1 MLAVLFLFSGIFF
14 FKSMIF
20 SIIYSNYLMY
30 LYYPLEIASLS
41 LINNNNTL
49 DYELSHYNTYLRW
62 AITNWIGIEEDYN
75 ILDNVNKQSEKLIH
89 ELSELK
95 DIENLRN
102 CGLIIGFDLSNTQ
115 KRNMFVKESYKNGLI
130 CNTTGEKSIR
140 LRPNLNL
147 CDSET
152 MKAIKIFKRTIKD
165 VNRF

>member
-62 AITNWIGIEEDYN
+62 SITNWIGIEEDYN
-75 ILDNVNKQSEKLIH
+75 ILDEV
-89 ELSELK
+89 
-95 DIENLRN
+95 ENN
-102 CGLIIGFDLSNTQ
+102 SSNYYII
-115 KRNMFVKESYKNGLI
+115 I
-130 CNTTGEKSIR
+130 
-140 LRPNLNL
+140 L
-147 CDSET
+147 CWLLTFLFYQLYSS
-152 MKAIKIFKRTIKD
+152 F
-165 VNRF
+165 F